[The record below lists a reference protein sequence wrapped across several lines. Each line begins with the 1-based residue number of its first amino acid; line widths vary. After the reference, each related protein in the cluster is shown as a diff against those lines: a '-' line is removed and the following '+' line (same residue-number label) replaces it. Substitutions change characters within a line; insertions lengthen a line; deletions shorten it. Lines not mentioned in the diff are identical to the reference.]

1 MGVFVDGSLGRWRDA
16 LERRG
21 MKVSTEYIYVI
32 ERETGGK
39 ANIRSREIY

>member
-1 MGVFVDGSLGRWRDA
+1 MDVFVDGSLGRWRDA

-21 MKVSTEYIYVI
+21 MKVSTQHIYVM

-39 ANIRSREIY
+39 ANM